1 MGEASGK
8 NRANKPNAIE
18 IWTAMV
24 LTITMVAVVW
34 YTWEADRQNEFTK
47 RAIETASR
55 PYLAVSAHEQGFTTA
70 ISSASAGGAI
80 AVVPFYVVNHGKLPA
95 DAHIKSAVVYSKTRI
110 PAIDGL
116 DSVKEKHR
124 FIFSETSGDALVAL
138 DREALTSGQLTDIQS
153 GIGFIYVAVE
163 VATTSQ
169 RFAKSFPSQQPK
181 MRHQV
186 RSRRRGSARTRYVP
200 IPNPTTRIDSA
211 GRSWSRLRNLLGV
224 EWRRLVGLP
233 RRIGRDCV
241 RIVLHVQIGRRRH

>member
-1 MGEASGK
+1 MSEASEK
-8 NRANKPNAIE
+8 NRDNKPNAIDL
-18 IWTAMV
+18 WTAIV

-55 PYLAVSAHEQGFTTA
+55 PYLAVSAHEQGFTTS

-116 DSVKEKHR
+116 DRVKEKHR

-138 DREALTSGQLTDIQS
+138 GREALTGGQLADIQS
-153 GIGFIYVAVE
+153 GIGFIYLAVE
-163 VATTSQ
+163 VRYGNYYTRICEEFPIAPAENVAQ
-169 RFAKSFPSQQPK
+169 GAKA
-181 MRHQV
+181 
-186 RSRRRGSARTRYVP
+186 SAR
-200 IPNPTTRIDSA
+200 
-211 GRSWSRLRNLLGV
+211 LGAYS
-224 EWRRLVGLP
+224 LCSDP
-233 RRIGRDCV
+233 QSNDAN
-241 RIVLHVQIGRRRH
+241 